1 MKKEKTNFI
10 SNLAEVIRLKTGR
23 IARNFKKQSQLKR
36 LENNPFGNSP
46 KAPRSLYV
54 EVSEKAKQDVYNS
67 INEWESQYKYKIN
80 KDWLDQLALQ
90 TQIVIKDSAIN
101 YQHGRVLYSTLRS
114 YISEYSKK
122 HNDNMKILEIGTAR
136 GFSAVCMARAII
148 DSSSNGTIISIDPI
162 PHNKE
167 IYWNCIS
174 DCKGKTTRAELLS
187 SYMHE
192 LDNIVFVQGA
202 SPECLN
208 NLGVNRIHYAFVDGE
223 HNFPNIQ
230 YEFDY
235 IKSRQK
241 KGDMILFDDI
251 QACEYSDVENLL
263 RKIESEK
270 SYQIERIWSS
280 HARGYGIA
288 RKLT

>member
-1 MKKEKTNFI
+1 
-10 SNLAEVIRLKTGR
+10 VIRLKAGR

-148 DSSSNGTIISIDPI
+148 DASTNGTIISIDPI

-174 DCKGKTTRAELLS
+174 DCKGKTTRSELLS

-202 SPECLN
+202 SPEYLN
-208 NLGVNRIHYAFVDGE
+208 KLGIKRIHYAFIDGE
-223 HNFPNIQ
+223 HSFPNIQ

-235 IKSRQK
+235 ISSRQK
-241 KGDMILFDDI
+241 KGDVIVFDDI
-251 QACEYSDVENLL
+251 QACDYSDVEDLL
-263 RKIESEK
+263 RKIESQK

-280 HARGYGIA
+280 TARGYGIA
-288 RKLT
+288 RKIN